1 MYYAEDLTPD
11 ADAIIRLF
19 ADTFAASEGE
29 AEGALIGDLV
39 TNLLNDRTTDGTQVF
54 TATDNDTLVAAVL
67 FSPIPYSEDP
77 RRVVLLSPM
86 AVATNRHGEGI
97 GQALITHAL
106 ATLRDQGEDVA
117 ITYGSPVFYGKT
129 GFLPLTKDTAP
140 APQPLSFPHGWIGQ
154 SLTDAPLSPLKGT
167 PSCVAALN
175 DPQYW

>member
-1 MYYAEDLTPD
+1 MIYAEDLSPNDT
-11 ADAIIRLF
+11 ALTQLF
-19 ADTFAASEGE
+19 ADTFTASEGE

-39 TNLLNDRTTDGTQVF
+39 TNLLQDRTTDGTQVF
-54 TATDNDTLVAAVL
+54 TAADGGTLVAAVL
-67 FSPIPYSEDP
+67 FSPMPYSDDP

-86 AVATNRHGEGI
+86 AVTTARHGEGI

-106 ATLRDQGEDVA
+106 TTLRAQGAEVA

-129 GFLPLTKDTAP
+129 GFAPLTEAIAP

-154 SLTDAPLSPLKGT
+154 SLTDAPLTPLKGT

>member
-1 MYYAEDLTPD
+1 MIYAEDLTPD
-11 ADAIIRLF
+11 ADAITQLF
-19 ADTFAASEGE
+19 TATFSDSEGE

-39 TNLLNDRTTDGTQVF
+39 TNLLKDRATDGTQVF

-67 FSPIPYSEDP
+67 FSPMPYSDDP

-86 AVATNRHGEGI
+86 AVATQRHGEGI

-106 ATLRDQGEDVA
+106 ATLGDQGAEVA

-129 GFLPLTKDTAP
+129 GFLPLTEDSAP
-140 APQPLSFPHGWIGQ
+140 APQPLSFPHGWIGK
-154 SLTDAPLSPLKGT
+154 SLTDAPLTPLKGT

-175 DPQYW
+175 DPQFW

>member
-1 MYYAEDLTPD
+1 MIYAEDRTPD

-19 ADTFAASEGE
+19 ADTFAASEGA

-39 TNLLNDRTTDGTQVF
+39 TTLLNDRTTDGTQVF
-54 TATDNDTLVAAVL
+54 TAVDKDTLVAAVL
-67 FSPIPYSEDP
+67 FSPMPYSDDP

-86 AVATNRHGEGI
+86 AVIPHRHGEGI

-106 ATLRDQGEDVA
+106 TTLRDQGAEVA

-129 GFLPLTKDTAP
+129 GFQPLTEVIAP

-154 SLTDAPLSPLKGT
+154 SLTDAPLTPLQGT
-167 PSCVAALN
+167 PRCVPALN